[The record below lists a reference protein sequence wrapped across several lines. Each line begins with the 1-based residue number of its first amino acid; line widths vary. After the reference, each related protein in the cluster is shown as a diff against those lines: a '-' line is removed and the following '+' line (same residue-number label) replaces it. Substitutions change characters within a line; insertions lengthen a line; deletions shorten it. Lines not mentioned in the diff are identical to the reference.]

1 MIHDIKL
8 NDPILT
14 IWNGPTN
21 VKSYLELYN
30 REINYHVNYNLQLV
44 EMTGE
49 SIGRDSSATS
59 GYIIKYHAV
68 RTQNAPYIIE
78 TRDYTTTVNL
88 NVDYLTCNLTNTID
102 LTIRLAPSNESKV
115 PWDPVPN
122 CPVLF

>member
-1 MIHDIKL
+1 MWHKNSNRIFSERFNKSSDIKL

-59 GYIIKYHAV
+59 GYTIKYHAV
-68 RTQNAPYIIE
+68 RTQNATLYH
-78 TRDYTTTVNL
+78 
-88 NVDYLTCNLTNTID
+88 
-102 LTIRLAPSNESKV
+102 
-115 PWDPVPN
+115 
-122 CPVLF
+122 

>member
-1 MIHDIKL
+1 MWHKNSNRIFSERFNKSSDNVTMIHDIKL

-21 VKSYLELYN
+21 VKSLLGVVYN

-59 GYIIKYHAV
+59 GYTIKYHAV

-78 TRDYTTTVNL
+78 IRDYTH
-88 NVDYLTCNLTNTID
+88 
-102 LTIRLAPSNESKV
+102 RQS
-115 PWDPVPN
+115 
-122 CPVLF
+122 